1 MGDGGQA
8 QGGQGPAQAP
18 ARPPAYMDAAAGA
31 LAGVVARFVV
41 QPLDVLKIR
50 FQVQVE
56 PIQRGASAAAA
67 SKYTGL
73 RQALSAIVREEGIR
87 VRACGPTSSEVGPST
102 AVACVLSESP
112 SAPPKRS
119 CPAPPRSRASVR
131 LRCPAQRGATH
142 PPHLIAAVRRAHHSK
157 GAVVRAHAPSAG
169 GWHALLLGRAGARRD
184 DPHGR
189 AAELRRRGRVAQPAA
204 GRRRAPRSRARA
216 RTRRCRG
223 AAQGLWRG
231 TLPGQLLTVPYTA
244 VQFMALQQ
252 CRAAA
257 ARHGLL
263 RGDGAPALSFLCG
276 AAAGAAA
283 TIASY
288 PFDLLR
294 TTLAA
299 QGEPRVR
306 RPLQGLCRCCEVA
319 ERSYEQPP
327 AAVRAA
333 YCVQSGA
340 AQFCVIE
347 QGPRRAV

>member
-8 QGGQGPAQAP
+8 QGGQSAVQAP

-87 VRACGPTSSEVGPST
+87 ARACGPTSSEGGPST

-112 SAPPKRS
+112 PSALPKRFR
-119 CPAPPRSRASVR
+119 PAPPRSRASVR

-189 AAELRRRGRVAQPAA
+189 AAELRRRGRMARPAA
-204 GRRRAPRSRARA
+204 GRRRAHACVRARA
-216 RTRRCRG
+216 
-223 AAQGLWRG
+223 
-231 TLPGQLLTVPYTA
+231 
-244 VQFMALQQ
+244 
-252 CRAAA
+252 
-257 ARHGLL
+257 H
-263 RGDGAPALSFLCG
+263 
-276 AAAGAAA
+276 
-283 TIASY
+283 
-288 PFDLLR
+288 
-294 TTLAA
+294 
-299 QGEPRVR
+299 
-306 RPLQGLCRCCEVA
+306 
-319 ERSYEQPP
+319 
-327 AAVRAA
+327 AAVA
-333 YCVQSGA
+333 
-340 AQFCVIE
+340 
-347 QGPRRAV
+347 GPRRACGAARCQGSCSRCRTQRSSLWRCSSVAPRPRGTACCAATARPRCPSSAARPPARRRPSRRTPLTCCAPRSPRRASRGCGGPCRVCVGVAKLPSAVMSSPQPQCALLIVCRVERPNFV

>member
-1 MGDGGQA
+1 M
-8 QGGQGPAQAP
+8 
-18 ARPPAYMDAAAGA
+18 
-31 LAGVVARFVV
+31 
-41 QPLDVLKIR
+41 
-50 FQVQVE
+50 
-56 PIQRGASAAAA
+56 
-67 SKYTGL
+67 
-73 RQALSAIVREEGIR
+73 
-87 VRACGPTSSEVGPST
+87 
-102 AVACVLSESP
+102 
-112 SAPPKRS
+112 
-119 CPAPPRSRASVR
+119 
-131 LRCPAQRGATH
+131 
-142 PPHLIAAVRRAHHSK
+142 
-157 GAVVRAHAPSAG
+157 
-169 GWHALLLGRAGARRD
+169 
-184 DPHGR
+184 
-189 AAELRRRGRVAQPAA
+189 
-204 GRRRAPRSRARA
+204 
-216 RTRRCRG
+216 
-223 AAQGLWRG
+223 
-231 TLPGQLLTVPYTA
+231 PYTA